1 MRGVEGLP
9 PRVSHTYK
17 TIGDCPKCGAPGA
30 SYEYVVEGPIDDER
44 ENARV
49 KAIIE
54 CPICGYRETRA
65 IVFPVKA
72 LYLIRMMLVPELRPA
87 VEKLYLLYKIRV
99 LGEATEAG
107 ES

>member
-1 MRGVEGLP
+1 MP
-9 PRVSHTYK
+9 PKVRQEYK

-30 SYEYVVEGPIDDER
+30 SYEYVVEGPIGDDR

-49 KAIIE
+49 QATIR
-54 CPICGYRETRA
+54 CPFCGYVETRS

-99 LGEATEAG
+99 LGESAEAG